1 MAAEAQT
8 SRGRAA
14 AGVLLEREVEL
25 AVLAELFERAAGGD
39 GGLVLVEGPPG
50 LGKSALLER
59 AAGLARER
67 GLVGLRGRGHELG
80 RAVGWGVVRAL
91 REAGRAALP
100 EFGREG
106 LRGGPARPGRVLFG
120 SGEDAAD
127 APASEAGF
135 AIMHAL
141 YWLLVRLAERAPL
154 LVVVD
159 DAQWVDEPSLRF
171 LVYLVA
177 RLSDQPIALVVAA
190 RAGDRGEGGLLE
202 QLVGDATGAVRALA
216 PLGVA
221 AVTRLLRERLPGI
234 DDAFCRR
241 CFELCGG
248 NPLQLRELLAAIE
261 QQGRPAGDAALAAAA
276 ELAARS
282 LGRSVLRRLGV
293 LSADAR
299 ALARAVAVLED
310 DAPLALAGS
319 LATLGPS
326 AALAAADELAR
337 ADLLRAGDP
346 LGFTHP
352 LVRAA
357 VYGQLAFG
365 ERAHM
370 HRRAARLL
378 AQARASSERVS
389 AHLLESSPDGDDVV
403 VELLRASARRALAQG
418 TPASAVRYL
427 ERALREPPAETAR
440 PAVLAELGR
449 AEALAGRPMASAH
462 LEAAIDDIADSR
474 ERAALL
480 LEFGRELHHGG
491 RVREASAAFGRG
503 LDELRAG
510 EPEDDRSELAVDLEG
525 GYLTSAMHTPD
536 RAADAHARADAIL
549 ADERLTSR
557 AGRARASKAM
567 VMRLFAGAP
576 HREVL
581 GVAFALFGGGRLI
594 EEDCGDSQAL
604 THVIGTLSWCDAY
617 PVADRA

>member
-25 AVLAELFERAAGGD
+25 AVLVELFERAAGGD

-67 GLVGLRGRGHELG
+67 GLVVLRGRGHELE
-80 RAVGWGVVRAL
+80 RAFGWGVVRAL
-91 REAGRAALP
+91 LEAWLAALP
-100 EFGREG
+100 ELEREE
-106 LRGGPARPGRVLFG
+106 LLAGPARPGRVLFG
-120 SGEDAAD
+120 SDEDAAD

-159 DAQWVDEPSLRF
+159 DAQWVDGLSWRF

-365 ERAHM
+365 ERAQT

-378 AQARASSERVS
+378 ADAGGPGERVS
-389 AHLLESSPDGDDVV
+389 AHLLESPAAGDPVV
-403 VELLRASARRALAQG
+403 VDVLRAAARRALAQG
-418 TPASAVRYL
+418 VPGSAVRYL
-427 ERALREPPAETAR
+427 ERALREPPA
-440 PAVLAELGR
+440 
-449 AEALAGRPMASAH
+449 
-462 LEAAIDDIADSR
+462 D
-474 ERAALL
+474 
-480 LEFGRELHHGG
+480 
-491 RVREASAAFGRG
+491 
-503 LDELRAG
+503 
-510 EPEDDRSELAVDLEG
+510 
-525 GYLTSAMHTPD
+525 
-536 RAADAHARADAIL
+536 
-549 ADERLTSR
+549 
-557 AGRARASKAM
+557 
-567 VMRLFAGAP
+567 
-576 HREVL
+576 
-581 GVAFALFGGGRLI
+581 
-594 EEDCGDSQAL
+594 
-604 THVIGTLSWCDAY
+604 
-617 PVADRA
+617 